1 MLARYIMDY
10 IKFKAKDHKDCNNQQ
25 IYGIEIYRSHKED
38 QWGYVDM
45 LHPMSISELIVLKKF
60 LQELINSD
68 NDRH

>member
-1 MLARYIMDY
+1 MDY
-10 IKFKAKDHKDCNNQQ
+10 IKFKAKDHKDCNNQE

-60 LQELINSD
+60 LQE
-68 NDRH
+68 